1 MSTVLKTVS
10 LKLYPEVADRF
21 EALSQQAEAAT
32 KGAFLETLLENYE
45 NPRKQTVKD
54 PDDAHT
60 IFRLQGEADLQTE
73 TIRKLQEELQK
84 AHEAI
89 ESMEAQPPVEKIVE
103 VEKQLAEGEF
113 AVKPHPFV
121 MHLIDDCCKLQ
132 TQKTGKQ
139 VTPSRFLQE
148 LFWNHMQNPRANHL
162 PRIYTA
168 SELAAL
174 QKKFTEKQPADV

>member
-21 EALSQQAEAAT
+21 EALCQQAEAAT

-60 IFRLQGEADLQTE
+60 IFRLQGEADLQAE
-73 TIRKLQEELQK
+73 TILQLQADLEKAQTTIAEL
-84 AHEAI
+84 ETR
-89 ESMEAQPPVEKIVE
+89 PPVEKIVE
-103 VEKQLAEGEF
+103 VEKQLTEGEF